1 LQVVVVL
8 LLICSSRGLVPPLI
22 RVCVSASVWS
32 ATIKMD
38 FKKRKLEEN
47 GAITGGG
54 GSTPSSAVEIP
65 KDDVKKFIELFNK
78 EQLVEILEDAATR
91 HADVLEDIRKL
102 ADKDPA
108 HRKIFVRGLGWDT
121 TSDTLKTV
129 FAQFGEVEE
138 GVVILDKGTGK
149 SRGFGFVT
157 FRHMDG
163 AQRSLKEPSKRIDGR
178 MTVCQLAATGAQ
190 ASVAS
195 STQEV
200 SQRKIYVGNVPMDL
214 AADRL
219 LALFS
224 GFGEIEEGP
233 LGFDKVTGRSRGFAL
248 IIFKTVEA
256 AKRALQEPIKMIDG
270 QQMYCKLAVEGQKQ
284 RHGGTQGKS
293 DDDVYRG
300 GPQVSTPQS
309 AVPAGSNF
317 QYGSGNPGLIT
328 TGVPYNQGISSGMN
342 SGLHSGLPSHNQS
355 LKASLNP
362 SYSLTQPLTTPLGH
376 SLNTSLN
383 PSLNSSFTPGVGQVQ
398 TSLGVASYGTQLG
411 MPPYGAQQTGLG
423 GQPTVYSSMGGLPL
437 YGSAANLVASQQGA
451 VFQTT
456 DGHYAYAS
464 YQNPQLPVSSAPRT
478 SSVVGLATLPSYY
491 NF

>member
-1 LQVVVVL
+1 MQVVVVL

-22 RVCVSASVWS
+22 RVCVSTSVWS
-32 ATIKMD
+32 VTIKMD

-300 GPQVSTPQS
+300 GPQV
-309 AVPAGSNF
+309 
-317 QYGSGNPGLIT
+317 
-328 TGVPYNQGISSGMN
+328 
-342 SGLHSGLPSHNQS
+342 
-355 LKASLNP
+355 
-362 SYSLTQPLTTPLGH
+362 
-376 SLNTSLN
+376 
-383 PSLNSSFTPGVGQVQ
+383 
-398 TSLGVASYGTQLG
+398 
-411 MPPYGAQQTGLG
+411 
-423 GQPTVYSSMGGLPL
+423 
-437 YGSAANLVASQQGA
+437 
-451 VFQTT
+451 
-456 DGHYAYAS
+456 
-464 YQNPQLPVSSAPRT
+464 
-478 SSVVGLATLPSYY
+478 
-491 NF
+491 